1 MDVQADIGHVVDVFA
16 GYKPDDLADRALR
29 IVPAHAGREIE
40 IWLVERESRIYIL
53 AEHGYKANWV
63 QNILASPS
71 VEIRLTGRR
80 WQASGRVVESDRD
93 GNLYAEVRE
102 LAREKYG
109 LGNGLPIEFRLERQ
123 IQ

>member
-1 MDVQADIGHVVDVFA
+1 MSHHFNEQFLYLTTTGRKS
-16 GYKPDDLADRALR
+16 GLP
-29 IVPAHAGREIE
+29 REIE

-109 LGNGLPIEFRLERQ
+109 WGNGLPIEFRLERQ